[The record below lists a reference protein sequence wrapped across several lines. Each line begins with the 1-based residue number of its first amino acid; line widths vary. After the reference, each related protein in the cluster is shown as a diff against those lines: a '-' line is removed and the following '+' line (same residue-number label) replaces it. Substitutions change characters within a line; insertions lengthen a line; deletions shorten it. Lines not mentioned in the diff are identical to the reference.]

1 MIIYLELILQ
11 AGLLIAAI
19 FGFVVGFRNKEGIK
33 VFIGLISAIL
43 SFLMG
48 ILVIKLPAPQITRL
62 EDYSAIK
69 IYTDKGVPIQ
79 YKIRVFLIQKIELC
93 RIPAYAYPLLT
104 AWFFPCEIPFPQAPY
119 SSVLSAS
126 SSLWE
131 RCILSTVGGKPL
143 C

>member
-33 VFIGLISAIL
+33 V
-43 SFLMG
+43 
-48 ILVIKLPAPQITRL
+48 IKLPAPQITRL

-79 YKIRVFLIQKIELC
+79 YNTR
-93 RIPAYAYPLLT
+93 
-104 AWFFPCEIPFPQAPY
+104 
-119 SSVLSAS
+119 
-126 SSLWE
+126 
-131 RCILSTVGGKPL
+131 
-143 C
+143 